1 VRLPGLWLDMP
12 EGIDVEP
19 TERYRRDGRDEP
31 LTIARMSWT
40 EGRGRAGGGLGAGD
54 RTKDYNEGLRTPSR
68 KTWPAPPS
76 WANIVGEG
84 SPCAAL
90 FFVLSG
96 LMLSGLMLSGLSG
109 SGLSGLSGPMVSG
122 RPSWGLWWPVW
133 AWGRE

>member
-1 VRLPGLWLDMP
+1 M
-12 EGIDVEP
+12 
-19 TERYRRDGRDEP
+19 
-31 LTIARMSWT
+31 WT
-40 EGRGRAGGGLGAGD
+40 ESI
-54 RTKDYNEGLRTPSR
+54 TDYNDSR
-68 KTWPAPPS
+68 SRWPAPPS

-96 LMLSGLMLSGLSG
+96 LMLSGLSGLSG
-109 SGLSGLSGPMVSG
+109 PMVSGPMVSG